1 MALAYLSLG
10 EIDQA
15 ERIYADAFARYG
27 RTEAERVGA
36 LLDLRALANRGV
48 EPDAIRQVTARY
60 WP

>member
-1 MALAYLSLG
+1 LSLG
-10 EIDQA
+10 EIGQA